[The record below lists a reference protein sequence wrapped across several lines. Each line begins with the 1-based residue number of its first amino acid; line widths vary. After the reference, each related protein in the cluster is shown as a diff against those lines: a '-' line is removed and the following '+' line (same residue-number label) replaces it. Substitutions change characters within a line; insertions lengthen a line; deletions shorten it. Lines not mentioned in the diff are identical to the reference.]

1 MDAGV
6 GKIVDCYLDTSS
18 SSSSSSSS
26 FSLYMLGTLQD
37 PYKQM
42 AGGRFLILSSS
53 SSSSSSSFNHS
64 YRLLHEE
71 SLFHFLNAAYLLLA
85 FSWLP
90 FAAAV
95 AACLYLALDLALAVS
110 SWLLVERVMS
120 LDSLLVSRSV

>member
-6 GKIVDCYLDTSS
+6 GKIVDCYLDTS

-42 AGGRFLILSSS
+42 AGGRFLIFS

>member
-6 GKIVDCYLDTSS
+6 GKIVDCYLDTSSS

-42 AGGRFLILSSS
+42 AGGRFSIF